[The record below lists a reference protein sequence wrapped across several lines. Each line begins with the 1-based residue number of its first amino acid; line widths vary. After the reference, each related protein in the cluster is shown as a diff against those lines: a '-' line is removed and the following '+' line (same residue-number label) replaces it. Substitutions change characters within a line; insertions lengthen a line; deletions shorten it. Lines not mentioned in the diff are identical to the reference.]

1 MSDVAVIGAGVV
13 GLSAAYELAGRG
25 MTVRLFD
32 QSQPGQEASW
42 AGAGMLPPG
51 SPSAET
57 TPEATLRGAS
67 HSLWTDWA
75 GGLLDETGIDTG
87 YRRCGSWEVR
97 RGGRGD
103 ELDAEIATWRAEGVL
118 VEPVDPRDLSDRE
131 AALSPDVTAA
141 YRLPE
146 FGQVRNPRLLKAL
159 IAGCLARGVRIHGG
173 TAVYDFISTG
183 DRVRGVRTAQ
193 GDFDADQFLV
203 AAGAWSGR
211 LLGRLPNPPA
221 VRPLRGQVV
230 LLQQLPL
237 PLTRVINVGLRYI
250 VPRGDGRILVGS
262 TEEAVGFEKRN
273 TAGAVAELL
282 AFAAQIVP
290 QLERATLERTWSGLR
305 PQSADGWPYLGRMP
319 EFRNLW
325 IAAGHF
331 RAGLQLSPITAVS
344 LADLIVGDDPLVDLS
359 PFAPDREVTSA
370 LWQREPL
377 RASE

>member
-13 GLSAAYELAGRG
+13 GLSVAYELAGRG
-25 MTVRLFD
+25 LTVRLFD

-51 SPSAET
+51 NPSTELS
-57 TPEATLRGAS
+57 PEARLRGAS

-87 YRRCGSWEVR
+87 YRRCGSWELR
-97 RGGRGD
+97 REGRAD
-103 ELDAEIATWRAEGVL
+103 ALDAEVATWRAEGVL
-118 VEPVDPRDLSDRE
+118 VEPVEPGDLPDRE
-131 AALSPDVTAA
+131 AALAPDITAA

-159 IAGCLARGVRIHGG
+159 LAGCLARGVRIHGG
-173 TAVYDFISTG
+173 TAVYDFLISG

-193 GDFDADQFLV
+193 GDFDAEHVLV
-203 AAGAWSGR
+203 SAGAWSGR
-211 LLGRLPNPPA
+211 LLGRMPNPPA

-273 TAGAVAELL
+273 TAGGVAELL
-282 AFAAQIVP
+282 AFATQMVP
-290 QLERATLERTWSGLR
+290 QLERATIERTWSGLR

-319 EFRNLW
+319 GFANLW
-325 IAAGHF
+325 IATGHF
-331 RAGLQLSPITAVS
+331 RSGLQLSPITAVS
-344 LADLIVGDDPLVDLS
+344 MADLIVGDDPLVDLL
-359 PFAPDREVTSA
+359 PFAPDRKVE
-370 LWQREPL
+370 
-377 RASE
+377 RAIWRPEACAVSD